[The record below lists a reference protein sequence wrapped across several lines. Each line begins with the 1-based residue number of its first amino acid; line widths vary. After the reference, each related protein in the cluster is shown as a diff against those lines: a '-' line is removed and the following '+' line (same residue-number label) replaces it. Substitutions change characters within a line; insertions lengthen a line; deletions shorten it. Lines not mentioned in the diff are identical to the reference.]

1 MRTNLGDDSNFRLSG
16 MSSAIE
22 GFLKMDAF
30 LLDLKYSLRSLWRDK
45 GFAATVVLTLAV
57 CIAANTAL
65 FAIVNGV
72 ILRPLPVSDANSILI
87 MSNDYPNA
95 GVSGSNNSA
104 SGDYYDRLRQMTAF
118 ESQALFHD
126 RNQTVELNG
135 SPQQIHGMLVTPSWF
150 TLLRLSPSI
159 GRAFSEEE
167 SEVGRDQEVILSHGL
182 WQQLYGGDRSA
193 LGRTLRISGK
203 PFTIVGVLPANFS
216 FIDPDVRL
224 WIPLAFA
231 PEDKIVH
238 HNNNWYHIGR
248 LKPGAT
254 MQQAQ
259 EQVNALNNENLERF
273 PEMKELLVNAGFHT
287 TVKPLQ
293 DMLTAGVKG
302 TLYLLWAGAFV
313 VLLIGGLNIAN
324 LSLARLALRR
334 KEIATRIALGAGRAQ
349 VTRQLLQENLGLA
362 LLGGL
367 GGLMLGAGVLR
378 AMNAIGLEHFPRA
391 GEVRIDT
398 VVVLVSIAL
407 SLLAGLFI
415 GLFPLAG
422 ISRIGIN
429 EALREENRS
438 GTGGKK
444 SRSIRQLLVAAQI
457 GFAFALL
464 MGAGLLLASFR
475 VLLHVAPGFNP
486 NNVVSASMVL
496 PKSRYSKPEALRSFM
511 DRALP
516 AIRAIPGVSL
526 AGATEAIPLGGNHS
540 DGVILAE
547 GYQMKPGESLISPLN
562 ISVTPGYFEA
572 LSIPIV
578 RGRGF
583 TDRDTE
589 TSPRVIVV
597 DERLARHFWPNSDPI
612 GRRMHFPGDAK
623 DLLKVDQQ
631 TVWYTVIGVARTLRY
646 EHLDDSGAI
655 VGAYYLANVQQP
667 SGNFTFALKT
677 SGDPASVISA
687 LRGEIARLDP
697 DLALFDIH
705 TMSERID
712 LSLASR
718 RTSMLLANAFG
729 AVALFLASLG
739 IYGVLAYLVAQ
750 RTREIGIRVA
760 LGSSRASIL
769 GLVLREGSKLV
780 AIGFAVGII
789 AAASMQKAVAAQ
801 TYGVRPLDP
810 LVLLGVMVVLA
821 AIALLACAVPARRAM
836 RVDPM
841 VALRYE

>member
-1 MRTNLGDDSNFRLSG
+1 
-16 MSSAIE
+16 
-22 GFLKMDAF
+22 MDAF

-45 GFAATVVLTLAV
+45 GFAATVILTLTV

-72 ILRPLPVSDANSILI
+72 ILRPLPVADANSILI

-104 SGDYYDRLRQMTAF
+104 SGDYYDRLREMTAF
-118 ESQALFHD
+118 ESQAVFHD
-126 RNQTVELNG
+126 RNQTIELNG

-150 TLLRLSPSI
+150 TLLRVSPAI
-159 GRAFSEEE
+159 GRAFTEDEG
-167 SEVGRDQEVILSHGL
+167 EVGREQEVILSHGL
-182 WQQLYGGDRSA
+182 WEQLYGGDRSV

-203 PFTIVGVLPANFS
+203 PFTIVGVMPPNFN
-216 FIDPDVRL
+216 FIAPEVRL
-224 WIPLAFA
+224 WIPLAFT
-231 PEDKIVH
+231 PEQKTVH
-238 HNNNWYHIGR
+238 HSNNWYHIGR

-254 MQQAQ
+254 LQQAQ
-259 EQVNALNNENLERF
+259 AQVNALNNENLERF
-273 PEMKELLVNAGFHT
+273 PEMKELLINAGFHT

-302 TLYLLWAGAFV
+302 TLYLLWGGAFL

-324 LSLARLALRR
+324 LALARLALRR
-334 KEIATRIALGAGRAQ
+334 KEIATRIALGAGRVQ

-367 GGLMLGAGVLR
+367 GGLALGAGVLR
-378 AMNAIGLEHFPRA
+378 ALNAIGLEHFPRA
-391 GEVRIDT
+391 GEVRVDST
-398 VVVLVSIAL
+398 VVLVSLAL

-475 VLLHVAPGFNP
+475 VLLHVDPGFNP

-496 PKSRYSKPEALRSFM
+496 PKSRYPKDEALRDFM
-511 DRALP
+511 NRALP
-516 AIRAIPGVSL
+516 AIRAIPGVSY
-526 AGATEAIPLGGNHS
+526 AGATEAIPLGSDHS

-547 GYQMKPGESLISPLN
+547 GYQMKPGESLISPLH
-562 ISVTPGYFEA
+562 ISVTPGYFET
-572 LSIPIV
+572 LGISIL
-578 RGRGF
+578 RGRSF
-583 TDRDTE
+583 SERDNE
-589 TSPRVIVV
+589 SAPKAIVV
-597 DERLARHFWPNSDPI
+597 DERLARHFWADSDPI
-612 GRRMHFPGDAK
+612 GRRMYFPGDPK
-623 DLLKVDQQ
+623 DLLKVDQH
-631 TVWYTVIGVARTLRY
+631 TVWYTVAGVARTLRY
-646 EHLDDSGAI
+646 ENLDDSGAV
-655 VGAYYLANVQQP
+655 VGAYYLVNAQEP
-667 SGNFTFALKT
+667 ASNFTFALKT
-677 SGDPASVISA
+677 SGDPASVVSA

-697 DLALFDIH
+697 DLALFDVH

-760 LGSSRASIL
+760 LGSSRAGIL

-780 AIGFAVGII
+780 AIGFGVGII
-789 AAASMQKAVAAQ
+789 AAALLQKSVAAQ
-801 TYGVRPLDP
+801 TYGVRPFDP